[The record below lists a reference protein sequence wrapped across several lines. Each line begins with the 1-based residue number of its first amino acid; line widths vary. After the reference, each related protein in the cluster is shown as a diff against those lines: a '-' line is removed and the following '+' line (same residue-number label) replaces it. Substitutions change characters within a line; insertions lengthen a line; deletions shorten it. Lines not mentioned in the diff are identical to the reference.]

1 MRMMTAIIAD
11 DEKELRDYLRS
22 CLKQVWPELQVL
34 GEAENGRQ
42 ALALFEEFDPQVAF
56 LDIRM
61 PGLSGMDVA
70 KKIGGECWVVF
81 VTAYDSYAVEAFEAR
96 ALDYLLKPV
105 TQNRLAETVERLKKR
120 ISKDDPPTEQMQG
133 MLKDLLATLPKED
146 SPKYLRWLKIPHGS
160 GVRLVSVE
168 EVSYF
173 QAKDKYTLVMTAQGE
188 SLIRKSLK
196 ELSQELDPDL
206 FWPVHRN
213 CIVNV
218 SAISKVSKGFHGKG
232 EISLKNRSESL
243 PVSRNYMKQ
252 FRMM

>member
-1 MRMMTAIIAD
+1 MTAIIAD

-22 CLKQVWPELQVL
+22 CLEQVWPELNIV
-34 GEAENGRQ
+34 GEAENGRE
-42 ALALFEEFDPQVAF
+42 ALALFEEFEPLIAF

-61 PGLSGMDVA
+61 PGLNGMDVA
-70 KKIGGECWVVF
+70 KRIGRDCWVVF
-81 VTAYDSYAVEAFEAR
+81 VTAFDSYAVEAFEAR

-105 TQNRLAETVERLKKR
+105 NQKRLAETVERLKRR
-120 ISKDDPPTEQMQG
+120 IKHETPPTGQIEG
-133 MLKDLLATLPKED
+133 MLKDLLAGLPKEEP
-146 SPKYLRWLKIPHGS
+146 PKHLRWLKAPHGS
-160 GVRLVSVE
+160 GVRLISVE

-173 QAKDKYTLVMTAQGE
+173 QAKDKYTLVMTARGE

-196 ELSQELDPDL
+196 ELSGELDPDF

-218 SAISKVSKGFHGKG
+218 SAIAKVAKGFNGKG
-232 EISLKNRSESL
+232 EIFLKNRSETL
-243 PVSRNYMKQ
+243 PVSRNCMKQ